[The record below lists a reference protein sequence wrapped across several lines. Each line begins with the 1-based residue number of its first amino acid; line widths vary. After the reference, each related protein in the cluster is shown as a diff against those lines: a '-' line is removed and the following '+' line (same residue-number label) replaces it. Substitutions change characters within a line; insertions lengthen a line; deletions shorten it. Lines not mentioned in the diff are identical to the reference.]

1 MAITTNKIDDFIQ
14 QQVVDGSCATAT
26 EAQQE
31 LICKLVERDL
41 DQRIAKG
48 REAAKEGRGRILNEE
63 SNREFLKKMEVKLLD
78 N

>member
-26 EAQQE
+26 EA
-31 LICKLVERDL
+31 
-41 DQRIAKG
+41 
-48 REAAKEGRGRILNEE
+48 AKEGRGRILNEE
-63 SNREFLKKMEVKLLD
+63 SNREFLKKMESKLLD